1 MRTQHAREEIAN
13 AITHGVGILVSLAGG
28 SFLIVLAALTRNAWK
43 VVGVSVFVATLLL
56 LYVAST
62 TYHLVRPE
70 LLKKRLKIL
79 DHCAIFLLIAGS
91 YTPFLLDAFRG
102 PWGWS
107 LFGVIWTL
115 AVAGML
121 FKLRFT
127 GRFPAVSTAIYIAM
141 GWLIVIA
148 ARPLVTLFDLTSLL
162 WLLAGGLAYTLGTA
176 FYHSRRVP
184 FAHAV
189 WHVFV
194 LTGSICHGIA
204 VAMQL

>member
-28 SFLIVLAALTRNAWK
+28 GFLIVLAALTRNAWK

-115 AVAGML
+115 AVAGIL

-148 ARPLVTLFDLTSLL
+148 ARPLVTLFDMTSLL
-162 WLLAGGLAYTLGTA
+162 WLLAGGLAYTFGTA

-184 FAHAV
+184 YAHAV

-204 VAMQL
+204 VAVQL